1 MSGYTGAT
9 GTSYFT
15 LNGSDVYFL
24 NKVSIGKTV
33 AATAIDV
40 SGTVTATAFSGSGSS
55 LTALN
60 ATNLSSGTVSDVLLS
75 ANVVVLSGT
84 QTLTGA
90 KTFSA
95 AITVKN
101 AVFDNDSTSAYNIK
115 IGSTAYAVTK
125 GTYNL
130 AIGANT
136 LNGIVSGN
144 FNSAIGVSSLRVL
157 NDGTGNTAYG
167 VSAGE
172 DFTYACSG
180 NTCIGFQSCGYVG
193 GSPDSSGANYNTAIG
208 YYSGVSNKTTASN
221 NTFIG
226 ALADLSGGPFN
237 NSTALGY
244 NAKIT
249 ASNQIVLG
257 TATETITVPG
267 KIINIGDFTIS
278 STQSCIRFG
287 RGTWN
292 VTGNDNI
299 GIGWDA
305 LSHITTGQRNI
316 GVGSSALYTSTG
328 TDNIAVGSQA
338 LYSAST
344 GINNTA
350 VGTSS
355 LYASSTGSSN
365 TAIGKSSGANG
376 TGSNNT
382 YLGATA
388 DMTGGPFSNSTAVGF
403 NAKITASN
411 QIVLGTSAE
420 TVVTGG
426 LNIGTSKLRFANNN
440 VVFVTAGAVSNYDE
454 TAGTNNVCIGL
465 QPMASFIGAPD
476 SNVAIGAAA
485 LYFASGQGTVAL
497 GSSAARNMKGNYNVA
512 VGYQALYGG
521 AYDSTTYTGIQN
533 IAVGLN
539 AGISCKNGSN
549 NTFLGANTDIDIS
562 SNTYSGSTAIGY
574 STKITASNQ
583 IRLGTASET
592 VVIGGT
598 LMFNTSNL
606 AIGGAFGPITT
617 GIYNVGIE
625 GALGG
630 ITTGSFNTG
639 IGPAAGGV
647 IKTGARNLCIGRD
660 AMSYG
665 TGDPSDGVAIGY
677 GSQQCI
683 ASGSTN
689 NISIGTNSLNGNG
702 GGYGSYFL
710 SGTNNTAIGDQS
722 GASCSQASSN
732 NTFLGANTNVAN
744 IATTYSG
751 STAVGYAASI
761 TASNQIVLGT
771 ASETVIIPGAITFAS
786 APTINGSN
794 ITSLNGSNISS
805 GTVADARL
813 SSNIPLLNAA
823 TSNIFT
829 GVVSV
834 GGNLVFNTTVYGAKY
849 DASNNIMLGKTDVSQ
864 TGTYNSALGVTAGTT
879 NTTGSYNTF
888 LGNST
893 DNSGGAFSYSTA
905 VGYGSKITASN
916 QIVLGTATESVYIP
930 GRLMMKD
937 SSKIYLTTNT
947 TSHYLA
953 YRTVLDGPELVGWS
967 GGALAIVTDV
977 LAKQDILTWSN
988 TAVTVNRTLNT
999 SDVSIT
1005 GSVTASV
1012 NVIAKSQVIVSPGG
1026 GTTTSNGVIQVSSTA
1041 SGALADGM
1049 AFRAA
1054 SNANNIINFCNAGGT
1069 LRGYITGGAS
1079 PASSVAY
1086 NTSSD
1091 ERLKTDICTLGSQLA
1106 NIKTLSARSFSWKE
1120 NGENDFGFIAQE
1132 VYRVYPNL
1140 NPLKDNPKYE
1150 DKLYPTK
1157 STGLPFIFGLDY
1169 GRMTPYLWKAA
1180 GELAEL
1186 ADVQQSQINT
1196 QQSQITSLQS
1206 QIDEL
1211 RQMVLAMSNK

>member
-24 NKVSIGKTV
+24 NKVSIGKTT

-60 ATNLSSGTVSDVLLS
+60 ATNLSSGTVSDGLLS

-95 AITVKN
+95 AITVKS

-130 AIGANT
+130 AIGTNT

-157 NDGTGNTAYG
+157 NDGSGNTAYG
-167 VSAGE
+167 ASAGE

-180 NTCIGFQSCGYVG
+180 NTCIGYQSCGYVG
-193 GSPDSSGANYNTAIG
+193 GSADSSGANYNTAIG
-208 YYSGVSNKTTASN
+208 YYSGVSNKTTSSN

-226 ALADLSGGPFN
+226 ALADLTGGPFN

-257 TATETITVPG
+257 TANETITVRG

-305 LSHITTGQRNI
+305 LSTTTTGQRNI

-350 VGTSS
+350 VGSSS

-388 DMTGGPFSNSTAVGF
+388 DMSGGPFSNSTAVGF
-403 NAKITASN
+403 NAKITAAN

-420 TVVTGG
+420 TVVVER

-440 VVFVTAGAVSNYDE
+440 VSFVTAGAVSSYDE
-454 TAGTNNVCIGL
+454 TVGINNVCIGL
-465 QPMASFIGAPD
+465 QPMASFIGTPD

-485 LYFASGQGTVAL
+485 LYFAGGQGTVAL

-539 AGISCKNGSN
+539 AGILCKNGSN
-549 NTFLGANTDIDIS
+549 NTFLGANTDIDAAGH
-562 SNTYSGSTAIGY
+562 TFSGSTAVGY

-583 IRLGTASET
+583 IMLGTTAET

-598 LMFNTSNL
+598 LQFITTNL

-617 GIYNVGIE
+617 GIFSVGIGYALNSITSGSFNVGIGPNA
-625 GALGG
+625 GA
-630 ITTGSFNTG
+630 N
-639 IGPAAGGV
+639 
-647 IKTGARNLCIGRD
+647 IKTGSRNLCIGRD
-660 AMSYG
+660 SMSYG
-665 TGDPSDGVAIGY
+665 NGDPSDGIAIGQ

-683 ASGSTN
+683 ASGSSN
-689 NISIGTNSLNGNG
+689 NVSIGFSSLNGNG
-702 GGYGSYFL
+702 GGYGARFL
-710 SGTNNTAIGDQS
+710 SGTNNTAIGHQS
-722 GASCSQASSN
+722 GPACSNGSSR
-732 NTFLGANTNVAN
+732 NTFLGADTNVVDVT
-744 IATTYSG
+744 ATYLN
-751 STAVGYAASI
+751 STAVGYGAGI

-771 ASETVIIPGAITFAS
+771 STETTNIPGKLSIYGSLYENTIVVGGSVNAYTLDSSTGTVFYIPTAIQITANS
-786 APTINGSN
+786 TIVISN
-794 ITSLNGSNISS
+794 IPTTLTASYTFTVVSYQASTRYYINSVKCTDTAVTYILGSSGAFATPLFNGGTPSLAALNGSLTGGLIIQQF
-805 GTVADARL
+805 TV
-813 SSNIPLLNAA
+813 
-823 TSNIFT
+823 F
-829 GVVSV
+829 SV
-834 GGNLVFNTTVYGAKY
+834 GSSRYVGT
-849 DASNNIMLGKTDVSQ
+849 SVSC
-864 TGTYNSALGVTAGTT
+864 
-879 NTTGSYNTF
+879 
-888 LGNST
+888 
-893 DNSGGAFSYSTA
+893 
-905 VGYGSKITASN
+905 
-916 QIVLGTATESVYIP
+916 
-930 GRLMMKD
+930 M
-937 SSKIYLTTNT
+937 
-947 TSHYLA
+947 
-953 YRTVLDGPELVGWS
+953 
-967 GGALAIVTDV
+967 
-977 LAKQDILTWSN
+977 
-988 TAVTVNRTLNT
+988 
-999 SDVSIT
+999 
-1005 GSVTASV
+1005 
-1012 NVIAKSQVIVSPGG
+1012 
-1026 GTTTSNGVIQVSSTA
+1026 
-1041 SGALADGM
+1041 
-1049 AFRAA
+1049 
-1054 SNANNIINFCNAGGT
+1054 C
-1069 LRGYITGGAS
+1069 
-1079 PASSVAY
+1079 
-1086 NTSSD
+1086 
-1091 ERLKTDICTLGSQLA
+1091 
-1106 NIKTLSARSFSWKE
+1106 
-1120 NGENDFGFIAQE
+1120 
-1132 VYRVYPNL
+1132 
-1140 NPLKDNPKYE
+1140 
-1150 DKLYPTK
+1150 
-1157 STGLPFIFGLDY
+1157 
-1169 GRMTPYLWKAA
+1169 
-1180 GELAEL
+1180 
-1186 ADVQQSQINT
+1186 
-1196 QQSQITSLQS
+1196 
-1206 QIDEL
+1206 
-1211 RQMVLAMSNK
+1211 